1 MIKILAIYGS
11 PRRKG
16 NTSELL
22 KRSAQGATESGAQIE
37 EIFLRDLK
45 ISPCLELYGCKKTG
59 RCVIN
64 DDFQN
69 VYDKILSSH
78 GVILASPIFF
88 YMVSAHTKILMDR
101 CQSLW
106 VKKYWLKN
114 MPIENKSNTKKA
126 LFISVGA
133 TRGKRLFDGVLLGV
147 RYFFDAIDVELWK
160 SILYR
165 GLDLEG
171 DVLNHPDYLEE
182 AYNSGK
188 ELVNIVQDSLR

>member
-78 GVILASPIFF
+78 GIILASPIFF

-182 AYNSGK
+182 AYSSGK

>member
-22 KRSAQGATESGAQIE
+22 KRAVRGATESGAQIE

-45 ISPCLELYGCKKTG
+45 ISPCLEIYGCKKTG

-64 DDFQN
+64 DDFQD

-78 GVILASPIFF
+78 GIMLASPIFF

-101 CQSLW
+101 CQALW
-106 VKKYWLKN
+106 VKKYWLNN

-171 DVLNHPDYLEE
+171 DVLHHPDYLEE
-182 AYNSGK
+182 AYSSGK